1 MQSPVRRSVTVRQDD
16 ERVLLI
22 VNGQCVLNL
31 PWDGALEIGRALV
44 AQGHRAEEIAKA
56 AGVAYD
62 HAILVRAGIP
72 IGLAV
77 DPRVRKEAEKVAVSD
92 SSLRRK
98 MPGGVKST
106 QSVGAPSVRRRRLT
120 KEQRDGKGKGR

>member
-1 MQSPVRRSVTVRQDD
+1 MQSPVRRSATVRQDD

-22 VNGQCVLNL
+22 INGQCVLNL
-31 PWDGALEIGRALV
+31 PWDGALEIGRALI

-56 AGVAYD
+56 AGVIRD
-62 HAILVRAGIP
+62 HAILVRAGVP

-77 DPRVRKEAEKVAVSD
+77 DPRIREEAEKDAAWD
-92 SSLRRK
+92 SPLRRY

-106 QSVGAPSVRRRRLT
+106 ESVGAPSVKRRRLT
-120 KEQRDGKGKGR
+120 KEQRHGKGK